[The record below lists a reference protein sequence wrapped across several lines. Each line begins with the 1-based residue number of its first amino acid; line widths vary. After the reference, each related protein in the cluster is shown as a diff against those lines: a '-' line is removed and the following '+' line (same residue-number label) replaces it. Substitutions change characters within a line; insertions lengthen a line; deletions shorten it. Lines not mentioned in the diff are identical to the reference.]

1 MKHTLRLC
9 VSALIILPLFG
20 CASVSYQTA
29 NGDQLKYTRLGFQS
43 IEGLELSDGTHT
55 VKVAKSSTHLD
66 AENVAAISAAAIQ
79 AANAAK

>member
-1 MKHTLRLC
+1 MKKQIPP
-9 VSALIILPLFG
+9 ALAILTAAALTG
-20 CASVSYQTA
+20 CASVSYQSA
-29 NGDQLKYTRLGFQS
+29 NGDQLKYTRLGFSS

-55 VKVAKSSTHLD
+55 VKVKKSSTHLD